1 MTTPDFRVIAEG
13 ADITAAIRRGLL
25 SLSVTDE
32 AGFTSDKTEIK
43 LDDRDGKIS
52 MPRTGAKLEISLGYK
67 ESGLVNMGI
76 YVVDEVTVESPPQ
89 SMTIRAHAADMRQ
102 VLKAPR
108 TKTWGKITIGA
119 LVNTIAGE
127 HGLTPRITPE
137 LTAFEIPHL
146 IQTEE
151 SDLHL
156 LTRLALA
163 HDAVTKPVNGF
174 LLFAPK
180 GQAKAVSGTLISPV
194 ILSSKDITNWQATFA
209 ERGKYSSVEG
219 SWHNKQTALQEKVT
233 TGSGKPVYTIRHTY
247 DSKAQLEAA
256 VKAKLN
262 QLQRG
267 TGTLTISLPG
277 NPRFMAEGKLT
288 LVNVRSGADGDWNIT
303 TVEHQLDNS
312 GYICRINAQTPQK

>member
-1 MTTPDFRVIAEG
+1 MATPDFRIIAEG

-43 LDDRDGKIS
+43 LDDRDGKIEL
-52 MPRTGAKLEISLGYK
+52 PRTGAKLEISLGYK
-67 ESGLVNMGI
+67 ETGLVNMGI
-76 YVVDEVTVESPPQ
+76 YVVDEVVVESPPQ
-89 SMTIRAHAADMRQ
+89 SMTIHAHAADMRQ

-108 TKTWGKITIGA
+108 TKTWGKITIGD
-119 LVNTIAGE
+119 LVNAIAAE
-127 HGLTPRITPE
+127 HSLTPRITQE
-137 LTAFEIPHL
+137 LAAFEIPHL

-163 HDAVTKPVNGF
+163 HDAITKPVNGF

-180 GQAKAVSGTLISPV
+180 GEAKAVSGTLISPV
-194 ILSSKDITNWQATFA
+194 TLSAKDITSWQVTFA
-209 ERGKYSSVEG
+209 ERGKYSAVEG
-219 SWHNKQTALQEKVT
+219 VWHNKQTALQEKVKIGDGT
-233 TGSGKPVYTIRHTY
+233 PVYTIRHTY
-247 DSKAQLEAA
+247 DTKEQLEAA
-256 VKAKLN
+256 AKAKLN

-267 TGTLTISLPG
+267 TGTLTVSLPG

-288 LVNVRSGADGDWNIT
+288 LVNIRSGADGDWNIT

-312 GYICRINAQTPQK
+312 GYICRINAQTSNK